1 MNKILV
7 FTNKTSWHCI
17 KRTIRQRVDWENAY
31 PNDKN
36 LITLCTTNQTGDLV
50 LQSVDELYEEGVY
63 LVFDEIDYE
72 SLRLLLDPCP
82 NDIYYILVH
91 SRPDVNN
98 FAVWGERSVVIRG
111 RHENNLNDKYY
122 PLFNI
127 LTDDNTDKTNRI
139 IKSVFMETVKSN
151 FLSGCRFPNNNN
163 NQFRLACRILCEN
176 PNLKKDMTEFL
187 SLYEHCHNRNEYLE
201 LYNKL
206 KENLEEVI

>member
-7 FTNKTSWHCI
+7 FTNKVSWRGI
-17 KRTIRQRVDWENAY
+17 KRTIRQRVDWENTY
-31 PNDKN
+31 PNDQN
-36 LITLCTTNQTGDLV
+36 LIKLCTTNQSGELV
-50 LQSVDELYEEGVY
+50 LQSVDELSEECVY

-91 SRPDVNN
+91 SRPDVNS

-111 RHENNLNDKYY
+111 SHENNLNDKYY

-139 IKSVFMETVKSN
+139 IKSVFMKTVKSN

-176 PNLKKDMTEFL
+176 PNLKEDMDVFL
-187 SLYEHCHNRNEYLE
+187 SLYKNCHNRNEYLE
-201 LYNKL
+201 PYNKL
-206 KENLEEVI
+206 REKLEEVI